1 MKNEFFQDSNGT
13 LKIYN
18 VETKILD
25 CWITGGLSQVPL
37 VFMQGAVA
45 CAAQRNQ
52 VLQLREPTLDDR
64 DPVMNLK
71 ELRMRA
77 TIGLTVVVVAAQ
89 DRPTKAW

>member
-1 MKNEFFQDSNGT
+1 M
-13 LKIYN
+13 KIYS
-18 VETKILD
+18 VEIKILD

-52 VLQLREPTLDDR
+52 VLQLRDPTLDDR

-71 ELRMRA
+71 ELRVRA
-77 TIGLTVVVVAAQ
+77 TRGLTAVAVTAQ
-89 DRPTKAW
+89 DRPAKAW